1 MSVDVEIYLSNLI
14 KFFKQN
20 PKDLL
25 NLIPQDKEEE
35 FYSKVRLIANENIED
50 GKDPAL
56 TQKQFIEIC
65 KVLNTVPSKEEEIKL
80 PFISSKFG
88 PICLN

>member
-1 MSVDVEIYLSNLI
+1 MSVEVEIYLSNLI

-25 NLIPQDKEEE
+25 NLVPKEREEE
-35 FYSKVRLIANENIED
+35 FYSMIRQTAFENVKV
-50 GKDPAL
+50 GKDAAL
-56 TQKQFIEIC
+56 TQSQLIDICREINIINI
-65 KVLNTVPSKEEEIKL
+65 KIKYDFPHILSKL
-80 PFISSKFG
+80 G

>member
-35 FYSKVRLIANENIED
+35 FYSKVRVIANENYED
-50 GKDPAL
+50 GKDAAL

-65 KVLNTVPSKEEEIKL
+65 KQLNTAPPKEEEIKL

-88 PICLN
+88 VICLN